1 MKKISDNKRKNINR
15 AHELV
20 MKCINNKKASYMI
33 DDYYTLQ
40 ISKFLLLK
48 ESIIKKNPRTNT
60 IYFNY
65 GKNIEYLKPIKKIVK
80 YLSEHGVIINN
91 DINVVITP
99 KEYET
104 EKLKYI
110 ILTFHKLRD
119 AIAHGEYE
127 IDTKN
132 ETIIINN
139 LDPKNSE
146 YNMHCVIPISLLEEF
161 TYCGIPENI
170 MNILI
175 KNEKEIFKVNVRK
188 DVIKR
193 NKTGFQIVKDNPYNN
208 LIYNNYMTINK
219 IYDNNLHNINN
230 LYYNKDILNYDD
242 KKISKSYQYES
253 SLKVI
258 KTLLDYI
265 KNSKTISPE
274 TKKKAIQLAKKILD
288 NPKYYKALEG
298 LEKDIEYLKK
308 IQDLIDDLCKILN
321 IDNGINS
328 IKHIAIYNYVQ
339 MYLSNCLDNEDVELK
354 EKIKYI
360 RTSKLKV
367 SFLTDKNDT
376 NNPDIKI
383 IRKVRDI
390 IKHYKKLMLQCKNNP
405 NSTNNDYQKI
415 ILGFYNASQELF
427 PLIEERNQ
435 AIITSIRNA
444 IDHGNIK
451 LDDDN
456 ITLNDTNDIENDK
469 FSCSTTT
476 EDLFTVINDLD
487 TTDISN
493 LRYDELSIICTE
505 IEPIFHDDKELYNDF
520 YEAVRLYY
528 RMRVINQL
536 KEIEAK
542 K

>member
-20 MKCINNKKASYMI
+20 MKCINNKKASYTI

-48 ESIIKKNPRTNT
+48 ESIIKKNPRTKT

-146 YNMHCVIPISLLEEF
+146 YKMHCVIPISLLEEF

-288 NPKYYKALEG
+288 NPKYYKTLEG

-427 PLIEERNQ
+427 SLIEERNQ
-435 AIITSIRNA
+435 SIITSIRNA

-493 LRYDELSIICTE
+493 LQYDELSIICTE

>member
-146 YNMHCVIPISLLEEF
+146 YKMHCVIPISLLEEF

-367 SFLTDKNDT
+367 SFLTNKNDT

-427 PLIEERNQ
+427 SLIEERNQ
-435 AIITSIRNA
+435 SIITSIRNA

-476 EDLFTVINDLD
+476 EDLFMIINDLD